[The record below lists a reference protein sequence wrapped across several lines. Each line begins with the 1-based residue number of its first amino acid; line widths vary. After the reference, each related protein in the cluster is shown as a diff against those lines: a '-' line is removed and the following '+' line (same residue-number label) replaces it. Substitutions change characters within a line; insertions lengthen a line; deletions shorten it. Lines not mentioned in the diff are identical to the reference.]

1 MPVSTYSIT
10 GMHCQ
15 SCVQKISAALRAVPG
30 VVSARVSLVPPIA
43 ETEMERDVP
52 IDTLAAAVRSAGDYT
67 LGDRVPDSGPGAPSS
82 PSQPWWHGE
91 IDPAVASLGDATGAP
106 KPSLYP
112 LALIVGYI
120 AGTSALI
127 AFALPQQAHA
137 PESALSAPAAHAF
150 MNHFMAGFFLV
161 FSFFKL
167 LDLRGF
173 VMAYAGYDL
182 LARAWPGWGY
192 IYPFIELALGAA
204 YLMRWQPTITNAATL
219 ALMLF
224 GSLGVL
230 RALLRKSNIRCACL
244 GTALNLPMTTVTLV
258 EDLGMAAMAAAM
270 LFMH

>member
-1 MPVSTYSIT
+1 MAQHTFTLS
-10 GMHCQ
+10 GLHCQ
-15 SCVQKISAALRAVPG
+15 SCVQKVGDALRAVPG
-30 VVSARVSLVPPIA
+30 VSAAEVSLNPPRATIEA
-43 ETEMERDVP
+43 GTAVS
-52 IDTLAAAVRSAGDYT
+52 TGALATAVRSAGAYA
-67 LGDRVPDSGPGAPSS
+67 LGAELTPSHDPGPEASTAAP
-82 PSQPWWHGE
+82 
-91 IDPAVASLGDATGAP
+91 AP

-127 AFALPQQAHA
+127 AFALPQPAHA
-137 PESALSAPAAHAF
+137 HASAPAAHAF

-173 VMAYAGYDL
+173 VMAYASYDL

-192 IYPFIELALGAA
+192 IYPFVELALGVA
-204 YLMRWQPTITNAATL
+204 YLLHWSPTITNSVTL

-230 RALLRKSNIRCACL
+230 RALMRKSNIRCACL
-244 GTALNLPMTTVTLV
+244 GTALNLPMTTVTLI

-270 LFMH
+270 LFWP

>member
-1 MPVSTYSIT
+1 MPLHTYSIT

-15 SCVQKISAALRAVPG
+15 SCVQKLTSALRAVPG

-43 ETEMERDVP
+43 EVEMGREVTVDA
-52 IDTLAAAVRSAGDYT
+52 LAAAVRSAGEYT
-67 LGDRVPDSGPGAPSS
+67 IAESEAPRS
-82 PSQPWWHGE
+82 PSRPRWHE
-91 IDPAVASLGDATGAP
+91 ETDPAVASLAAAAGAP

-127 AFALPQQAHA
+127 AFALPEHAHA
-137 PESALSAPAAHAF
+137 AAAAPAAHAF

-173 VMAYAGYDL
+173 VSAYASYDL
-182 LARAWPGWGY
+182 LARAWPGWGF
-192 IYPFIELALGAA
+192 IYPFIELALGVA
-204 YLMRWQPTITNAATL
+204 YLLQWQPTFTNLTTL

-230 RALLRKSNIRCACL
+230 RALMRKSNIRCACL

-270 LFMH
+270 LLWP